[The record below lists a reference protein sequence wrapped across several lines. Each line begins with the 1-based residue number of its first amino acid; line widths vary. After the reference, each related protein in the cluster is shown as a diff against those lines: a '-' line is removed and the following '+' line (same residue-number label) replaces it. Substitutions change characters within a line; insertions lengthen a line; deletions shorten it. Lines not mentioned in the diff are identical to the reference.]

1 MDQQSMEWKT
11 EFATGIHNIDH
22 QHKEIVEIITLYE
35 KISEDETRWHEAHP
49 LVLRTRDFMEFHFS
63 VEDSLMR
70 LLPYPD
76 CDAHRAEH
84 QRVLQHIAD
93 IERRMLREN
102 MHDRLAPMMRHCLFG
117 HIVAG
122 DKHLAQ
128 YALGLFGQRS
138 PASGTAGAVGVAER
152 CK

>member
-1 MDQQSMEWKT
+1 MKWKS

-35 KISEDETRWHEAHP
+35 KISEDKPSWHEVHP
-49 LVLRTRDFMEFHFS
+49 LILRTREFMEFHFS
-63 VEDSLMR
+63 VEESLMR

-84 QRVLQHIAD
+84 QRELRHIAD
-93 IERRMLREN
+93 IERRMLRGN
-102 MHDRLAPMMRHCLFG
+102 MHDRLAPLMRHCLFG

-122 DKHLAQ
+122 DKRLAQ
-128 YALGLFGQRS
+128 YALSLFGQRS
-138 PASGTAGAVGVAER
+138 PGKGKDAAAGVAVR
-152 CK
+152 AK